1 MIMRIT
7 DILDEVNDHHDHDY
21 DQDKNENVWGRG

>member
-1 MIMRIT
+1 MRIT